1 VVQRC
6 ADIALVPADDMAG
19 LGTTPLQPRG
29 EPTALREVAAYDADF
44 DRRWTIG
51 SFSALVR
58 TLPAASPLPG
68 VLASSVAAVRNDEPG
83 DAVAGDTVASPSRA
97 TVATIDAPWHRF
109 PRGAFA
115 GNFLHD
121 QLEWLATE
129 GFDLAASPERQQQL
143 LRRCERQGWAERAP
157 DVLAWLL
164 RVLQSALP
172 PVGASLDALA
182 FTVPEME
189 FWLPAQTLG
198 ATQID
203 TLCRQHLLGGRDRP
217 LLPEREL
224 HGMLMGFADI
234 VFEHGGRYWVLD
246 HKSNHLGGSD
256 ADYDHD
262 ALEGAMAAHR
272 YDVQSTIYLL
282 ALHRL
287 LRSRLGAAYDPAMQ
301 LGGAVFL
308 FLRGIDGPDHGC
320 YHVPPVLPLLDALD
334 RLLGATAEV
343 DA

>member
-1 VVQRC
+1 MSWR
-6 ADIALVPADDMAG
+6 
-19 LGTTPLQPRG
+19 
-29 EPTALREVAAYDADF
+29 AYDADF
-44 DRRWTIG
+44 DRRWSIG

-58 TLPAASPLPG
+58 TLSAASPLPG

-83 DAVAGDTVASPSRA
+83 DAVDGDRVAVPLRA
-97 TVATIDAPWHRF
+97 APIDAPWHHF

-143 LRRCERQGWAERAP
+143 LRRCERQGWTERAP

-164 RVLQSALP
+164 RVLQSPLP
-172 PVGASLDALA
+172 PVGAALDALA
-182 FTVPEME
+182 VTVPEME
-189 FWLPAQTLG
+189 FWLPAQTL
-198 ATQID
+198 AAAQID
-203 TLCRQHLLGGRDRP
+203 ALCRQYLLGGRDRP

-224 HGMLMGFADI
+224 HGMLMGFTDI

-256 ADYDHD
+256 ADYDRD

-272 YDVQSTIYLL
+272 YDVQSAIYLL
-282 ALHRL
+282 RCTACC
-287 LRSRLGAAYDPAMQ
+287 AAAWAPPTTRRVQ

-308 FLRGIDGPDHGC
+308 FLRGIDGPARGC
-320 YHVPPVLPLLDALD
+320 YHMPPVLPLLDALD
-334 RLLGATAEV
+334 RLLGATTEV
-343 DA
+343 GA